1 MLKRTAII
9 LIPSVLSI
17 CDKIDQEQSK
27 HIVGATLDVLSN
39 ENLPFKLKQHI
50 DKILIMFY
58 SSDRGIVSKT
68 IL

>member
-17 CDKIDQEQSK
+17 CDKIDENQRR
-27 HIVGATLDVLSN
+27 HIVLVTLDVLVN

-50 DKILIMFY
+50 DKILTMFY
-58 SSDRGIVSKT
+58 STDRGIVFKT
-68 IL
+68 TF